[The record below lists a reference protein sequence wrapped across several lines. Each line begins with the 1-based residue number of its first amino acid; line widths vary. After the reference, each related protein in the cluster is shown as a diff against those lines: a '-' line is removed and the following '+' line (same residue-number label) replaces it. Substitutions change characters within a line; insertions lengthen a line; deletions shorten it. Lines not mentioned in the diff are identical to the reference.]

1 MATAYYISKD
11 EALIT
16 VRIDEQIDL
25 RALLVVTNNLLSD
38 ADYDPAL
45 ALLLDL
51 RGMQLDLTAAKKDSF
66 NEFNEFIIAQFGSG
80 RQASSAVVIDPDLE
94 ANLCAA
100 IYKLCCAIK
109 ATELFDDYDLALK
122 WLFKREL
129 GLAQAGKVKQ
139 A

>member
-1 MATAYYISKD
+1 MAATYYISKD

-16 VRIDEQIDL
+16 VRINEQIDL
-25 RALLVVTNNLLSD
+25 RAMLVTTNNLLND

-51 RGMQLDLTAAKKDSF
+51 RGTQLNRDAGQEGFS
-66 NEFNEFIIAQFGSG
+66 EFNEVIVSQFGNG
-80 RQASSAVVIDPDLE
+80 RRASSAVVIDPDLE

-100 IYKLCCAIK
+100 IYKLCCAVK
-109 ATELFDDYDLALK
+109 STELFDDYDLALK

-129 GLAQAGKVKQ
+129 GLAQADNVSQ

>member
-1 MATAYYISKD
+1 MAATYYISKD

-16 VRIDEQIDL
+16 VRINEQIDL
-25 RALLVVTNNLLSD
+25 RTMLVTTNNLLND

-51 RGMQLDLTAAKKDSF
+51 RGMQLNRDAGQEGFS
-66 NEFNEFIIAQFGSG
+66 EFNEVIVSQFGNG
-80 RQASSAVVIDPDLE
+80 RRASSAVVIDPDLE

-100 IYKLCCAIK
+100 IYKLCCAVK
-109 ATELFDDYDLALK
+109 STELFDDYDLALK

-129 GLAQAGKVKQ
+129 GLAQAANVSQ

>member
-1 MATAYYISKD
+1 MTATYYISKD

-25 RALLVVTNNLLSD
+25 RAMLVTTNNLLND

-51 RGMQLDLTAAKKDSF
+51 RGMQLNRDAGQEGFS
-66 NEFNEFIIAQFGSG
+66 EFNEVIVSQFGSG
-80 RQASSAVVIDPDLE
+80 RRASSAVVIDPDLE

-100 IYKLCCAIK
+100 IYKLCCAVK
-109 ATELFDDYDLALK
+109 STELFDDYDLALK
-122 WLFKREL
+122 WLFKQEL
-129 GLAQAGKVKQ
+129 GLAQAGNVSQ